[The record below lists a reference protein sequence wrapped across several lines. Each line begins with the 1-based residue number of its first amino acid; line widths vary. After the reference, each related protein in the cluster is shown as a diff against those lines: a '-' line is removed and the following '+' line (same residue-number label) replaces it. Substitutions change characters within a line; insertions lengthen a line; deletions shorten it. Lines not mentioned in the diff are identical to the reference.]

1 MQAYRS
7 LVQVIAFSRD
17 KKSVYVHIPSWDSRK
32 FVKIQ
37 LDKFPEKYRN
47 ESIIGMRFFAMVD
60 IGNENMPEIFEFLK
74 EAKEPTGKLALMLR
88 ENHANN
94 N

>member
-7 LVQVIAFSRD
+7 LVQVVAFSRD
-17 KKSVYVHIPSWDSRK
+17 NFFVHVAIPSWDSRK
-32 FVKIQ
+32 LVKIQ

-88 ENHANN
+88 ENHASNN
-94 N
+94 

>member
-7 LVQVIAFSRD
+7 LVRVVAFSRD
-17 KKSVYVHIPSWDSRK
+17 KQFVYVDIPSWDSK
-32 FVKIQ
+32 KLVKIQ

-60 IGNENMPEIFEFLK
+60 IGNENTPEIFEFLE
-74 EAKEPTGKLALMLR
+74 EAKKPIGKWALLLR
-88 ENHANN
+88 ENTCKQ
-94 N
+94 